1 MACGL
6 PSELVREI
14 VSRFSK
20 ANDMG
25 TLQAASLVS
34 SAFRKPCQEEIFSK
48 VKVCKQRSFKND
60 TAHHLVGLE
69 ILRRSTTLLSYI
81 KMVSV
86 QQSQYGFISLDIE
99 PMESSMA
106 ELIRLI
112 ATSSIQEFSFIGWDG
127 QTTPEFQ
134 HGIIALVR
142 SPHLTS
148 LSLTYAPTRLVNM
161 VESPHLQHLIL
172 ILADYCQPSR
182 PEYQLFRVPLPPS
195 PAPHRKRLTSL
206 VVTPEESTINLLLGN
221 SACIEL
227 NGVHEITIE
236 YPRQSPGNTLLL
248 IERCTP
254 SLRRLR
260 IATNAITC
268 DLPSHLSH
276 LQQLEELVFDEAV
289 VLNWQD
295 LNPYSIVPSF
305 LDAFPSPNSL
315 SYVELQNFYEG
326 EYHFSGS
333 AEFWARLDSMLAD
346 RRRFPV
352 FHTMKF
358 RHTVVDP
365 PKPTPE
371 EWEETQRGYWP
382 ALRGVGVGVE
392 MSRDIVFALP
402 RDNWDL

>member
-14 VSRFSK
+14 GELLLK

-25 TLQAASLVS
+25 TLQAASL
-34 SAFRKPCQEEIFSK
+34 PCQEEIFSK

-69 ILRRSTTLLSYI
+69 ILHRSTTLLSYI

-289 VLNWQD
+289 VLDWQD

-315 SYVELQNFYEG
+315 SYCRVLGPTRFDAG
-326 EYHFSGS
+326 
-333 AEFWARLDSMLAD
+333 D
-346 RRRFPV
+346 RRRFPR

-365 PKPTPE
+365 PKTTPE